1 MRGNIKAVALL
12 LSALGIL
19 GGCGGGM
26 DDLRTYI
33 DDVKKRPGGRI
44 DPLPQ
49 IQPYERFVYEAAALR
64 EPFTPYRPSNADGSG
79 GVRPDPNR
87 RREYLE
93 RYPLDTLE
101 MVGTIS
107 RLGRDF
113 GLLQDPDGLIHQVEV
128 GNHIG
133 QNDGRIVQ
141 INQSEISLIEI
152 VSDGMGGFLERP
164 AAVALSE

>member
-1 MRGNIKAVALL
+1 MRGNIKALALL
-12 LSALGIL
+12 LATLGAL
-19 GGCGGGM
+19 GGCSGDM
-26 DDLRTYI
+26 DDLRAYVQ
-33 DDVKKRPGGRI
+33 DVKQRPGGRI

-49 IQPYERFVYEAAALR
+49 IQPYERFVYEAQSLR

-107 RLGRDF
+107 RHGRDF

-133 QNDGRIVQ
+133 QNDGRIME
-141 INQSEISLIEI
+141 INQSEITLIEI